1 MYTSVFHPEEL
12 LGKINL
18 VPRKR
23 ALGLLYEISNTRL
36 CSKGSLIQGPSR
48 PFLDQADEPPNKG
61 ETLAVHGCHCLGDM
75 ALRMREVLTR
85 RWVCGPCFKF

>member
-23 ALGLLYEISNTRL
+23 ALGQLYEISIIRL
-36 CSKGSLIQGPSR
+36 GSKGSLIQGPSR
-48 PFLDQADEPPNKG
+48 TFLDQPDEPPNKG
-61 ETLAVHGCHCLGDM
+61 ETLSM
-75 ALRMREVLTR
+75 AATAWAIWSCACV
-85 RWVCGPCFKF
+85 KY